1 MKPSILLAALFAFA
15 AAAGPALAGTC
26 VGPAPCG
33 PEWGPGDSN
42 PAEPTSGPPQLCLN
56 DALGCV
62 PITYLKQVIPGTSA
76 GPALAGYFALA
87 FSSVGG
93 YPVMGWAGP
102 CLPGWACP
110 AIFDAAY
117 QDLWSVAL
125 KAQRNIRY
133 ATD

>member
-1 MKPSILLAALFAFA
+1 MKPSILLAALLAFA

-26 VGPAPCG
+26 AGPAPC
-33 PEWGPGDSN
+33 DST
-42 PAEPTSGPPQLCLN
+42 PTEPTEPNPGPPQLCLN

-62 PITYLKQVIPGTSA
+62 PIVYLKQVIPGTSA